1 MRKERRKSVRPK
13 KVKERNELREGVD
26 EREIVYRQNWDREQ
40 DEDRGRERDERGR
53 CDGSSWIHFFFFLF
67 LFLY

>member
-40 DEDRGRERDERGR
+40 DEDRERERER
-53 CDGSSWIHFFFFLF
+53 
-67 LFLY
+67 

>member
-1 MRKERRKSVRPK
+1 MRKERRKNVRPK

-40 DEDRGRERDERGR
+40 DEDRERERDERGR